1 MTDDAFVP
9 PPADGRVFRHP
20 VAAGL
25 ADVAPSGRARLD
37 AIARW
42 LQDAALA
49 DVVDSGLDGGG
60 VWVLRRLRLRVARF
74 PRFGEALEVATF
86 CSGTGALVAE
96 RRSTVRAWWRGRGAA
111 VEALALWVHL
121 DPDGAHPRPLPD
133 GFEAV
138 YGATAAGRRVRARLR
153 HPAAPPDGAPGRP
166 WRFRAADLDL
176 AGHVNNAVYWQ
187 VRRGGARRRPS
198 RTRRPTP
205 RSSTAR
211 RAGPATPPSPPRTG
225 CAGSARTAATCS
237 PPCACGPG
245 TSSRPMPDPLTAGCL
260 CGAVRFEVTEPPSV
274 AYYCHCTRCQRRTG
288 TRRRAG
294 RAGAARRRPGAV
306 GRGPDPPLRPD
317 EGLPKAFCGDCG
329 SALWAESPRRRR
341 DRGGAARRVRRGP
354 GHPPEL
360 PPVHGL
366 RRAVGADPGRRAAAA
381 SGAHARVSAAVVHS
395 GLARPADGGG
405 RARRGARAG
414 PGALRG
420 VPLRRGG

>member
-1 MTDDAFVP
+1 LTDDAFVP

-74 PRFGEALEVATF
+74 PRFGDALEVATF

-96 RRSTVRAWWRGRGAA
+96 RRSTVRGDGAGAAGGGGAGAAGAGAAA

-121 DPDGAHPRPLPD
+121 DPDGAHPRPLPE

-153 HPAAPPDGAPGRP
+153 HPAAPPGGALGRP

-187 VRRGGARRRPS
+187 VLEEELVPAEPVAAVDAEIEYRAAGGAGQ
-198 RTRRPTP
+198 
-205 RSSTAR
+205 A
-211 RAGPATPPSPPRTG
+211 
-225 CAGSARTAATCS
+225 
-237 PPCACGPG
+237 
-245 TSSRPMPDPLTAGCL
+245 
-260 CGAVRFEVTEPPSV
+260 SV
-274 AYYCHCTRCQRRTG
+274 A
-288 TRRRAG
+288 
-294 RAGAARRRPGAV
+294 
-306 GRGPDPPLRPD
+306 
-317 EGLPKAFCGDCG
+317 
-329 SALWAESPRRRR
+329 AEDGMRWIS
-341 DRGGAARRVRRGP
+341 
-354 GHPPEL
+354 
-360 PPVHGL
+360 
-366 RRAVGADPGRRAAAA
+366 
-381 SGAHARVSAAVVHS
+381 
-395 GLARPADGGG
+395 ADGGDVL
-405 RARRGARAG
+405 ATVC
-414 PGALRG
+414 LR
-420 VPLRRGG
+420 PEH